1 MMTMRDDDHDN
12 RDHND
17 INYDDDNKYD
27 DDDDSYDITN
37 TLSSNLKP

>member
-1 MMTMRDDDHDN
+1 MMTMNDDDHDN

-17 INYDDDNKYD
+17 INYDDDNNYD
-27 DDDDSYDITN
+27 DDDDNYDIAN

>member
-12 RDHND
+12 RD
-17 INYDDDNKYD
+17 DDNNYD
-27 DDDDSYDITN
+27 DDDDSYDIAN

>member
-1 MMTMRDDDHDN
+1 MMTMRHDDHDN

-17 INYDDDNKYD
+17 INYDGDNNYD
-27 DDDDSYDITN
+27 DDDDNYDITN